1 MLKPFYSLQGKIIMT
16 KQVDIGKGYI
26 ERHYKDSK
34 NDTAIVVM
42 KDLRGKDWRSEEW
55 KEWAKKSRFPFNEP
69 WEKAADMAHDGYTY
83 KEAIKYINK
92 SFPGMTMRDTVKAK
106 KEFG

>member
-1 MLKPFYSLQGKIIMT
+1 
-16 KQVDIGKGYI
+16 
-26 ERHYKDSK
+26 
-34 NDTAIVVM
+34 M

-83 KEAIKYINK
+83 KEAIKHINK
-92 SFPGMTMRDTVKAK
+92 SFPGMTMRDTVKVK